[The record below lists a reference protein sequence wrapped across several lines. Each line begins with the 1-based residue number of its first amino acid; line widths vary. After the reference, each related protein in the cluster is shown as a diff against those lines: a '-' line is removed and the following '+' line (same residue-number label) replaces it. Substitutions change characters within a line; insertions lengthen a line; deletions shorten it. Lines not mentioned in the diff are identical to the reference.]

1 MSTVIGTP
9 RRPRFDIMPPMKST
23 TNAIAGEESRV
34 AALSRPHLPLPQLA
48 LLEVGADAARAARA
62 KAIAEKAWPPTYS
75 GIIPAAQIPY
85 MIERMYSPSA
95 IREAAAAGTPYYL
108 LQADGTDAGVC
119 SIDLRPA
126 ADGSSELHKIYL
138 LPDWWG
144 RGVGAWLLAEL
155 CRRAKEAGAT
165 RVWLRVNKRNARA
178 QKAYRAAGFSNV
190 RALCTDIGGGFVMDD
205 FVFER
210 IL

>member
-1 MSTVIGTP
+1 MLAMESNL
-9 RRPRFDIMPPMKST
+9 
-23 TNAIAGEESRV
+23 NAIDDGGTRGGAV
-34 AALSRPHLPLPQLA
+34 SRPYLPLPQLT

-62 KAIAEKAWPPTYS
+62 RAIAEKAWPPTYS
-75 GIIPAAQIPY
+75 DIIPAAQIPY
-85 MIERMYSPSA
+85 MIERMYSPKA

-108 LQADGTDAGVC
+108 VQADGTDAGVC

-126 ADGSSELHKIYL
+126 ADSSAELHKIYL

-165 RVWLRVNKRNARA
+165 RVWLRVNKQNVRA

-205 FVFER
+205 FIFER
-210 IL
+210 EV

>member
-1 MSTVIGTP
+1 MMAMKNDSNDIGNGGGRT
-9 RRPRFDIMPPMKST
+9 D
-23 TNAIAGEESRV
+23 
-34 AALSRPHLPLPQLA
+34 AASRPYLPLPRLT
-48 LLEVGADAARAARA
+48 LLEVGADETRAARA

-85 MIERMYSPSA
+85 MIERMYSPGA
-95 IREAAAAGTPYYL
+95 IREAAAAGTPYYIVL
-108 LQADGTDAGVC
+108 ADGADAGVC

-126 ADGSSELHKIYL
+126 ADGSAELHKIYL
-138 LPDWWG
+138 LPEWWG

-165 RVWLRVNKRNARA
+165 RVWLRVNKQNVRA
-178 QKAYRAAGFSNV
+178 QKAYSAAGFSNV

-205 FVFER
+205 FIFER
-210 IL
+210 RL

>member
-1 MSTVIGTP
+1 MTGA
-9 RRPRFDIMPPMKST
+9 RM
-23 TNAIAGEESRV
+23 
-34 AALSRPHLPLPQLA
+34 PLPKLE
-48 LLEVGADAARAARA
+48 LLEVGLDASRAARA
-62 KAIAEKAWPPTYS
+62 KAIAEKAWPPTYN

-85 MIERMYSPSA
+85 MIERMYSPEA
-95 IREAAAAGTPYYL
+95 IRAAAAAGTPYYL
-108 LQADGTDAGVC
+108 VLADGADAGVC

-126 ADGSSELHKIYL
+126 ADGAAELHKIYL
-138 LPDWWG
+138 LPEWWG

-165 RVWLRVNKRNARA
+165 CVWLRVNKRNVRA
-178 QKAYRAAGFSNV
+178 QKAYRAAGFANV

-210 IL
+210 RLGT